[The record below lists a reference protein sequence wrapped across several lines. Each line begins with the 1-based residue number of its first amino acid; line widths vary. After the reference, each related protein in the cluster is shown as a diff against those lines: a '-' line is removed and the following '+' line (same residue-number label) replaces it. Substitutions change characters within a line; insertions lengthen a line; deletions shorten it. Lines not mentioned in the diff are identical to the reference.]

1 MSRVKPVDQEAI
13 AALDDLF
20 APVIERMGFIPLSQQ
35 VMAHKPALL
44 RAFIDLGKAVYS
56 QEEGSIP
63 FALKSLIGNMASKS
77 AGCMYCVA
85 HTGSN
90 SSRAGVDD
98 KKIAAMWEFE
108 TSDLFNQ
115 AERAA
120 LSFAQAAAQVPNATT
135 EADFAELRKHFSE
148 FQIVEIMSVVAMF
161 GYLNRWNDTMATA
174 LEEEPAAYAERTMAP
189 AGWSAGKHK
198 EVASN
203 TPSALPL

>member
-20 APVIERMGFIPLSQQ
+20 APVIERMGFIPMSQK

-56 QEEGSIP
+56 QDQGSIP

-90 SSRAGVDD
+90 SSRAGIED

-108 TSDLFNQ
+108 TSDLFNA

-135 EADFAELRKHFSE
+135 EADFAELRKHFTE
-148 FQIVEIMSVVAMF
+148 FQIVEIMSVIAMF
-161 GYLNRWNDTMATA
+161 GYLNRWNDSMATT
-174 LEEEPAAYAERTMAP
+174 LEEEPTAFAEQTISG
-189 AGWSAGKHK
+189 AGWTVGKHAAA
-198 EVASN
+198 E
-203 TPSALPL
+203 

>member
-1 MSRVKPVDQEAI
+1 MSRVKPVDQDAI

-20 APVIERMGFIPLSQQ
+20 APVVERMGFIPLSQL

-56 QEEGSIP
+56 QDEGSIP

-98 KKIAAMWEFE
+98 EKIAAMWAFE
-108 TSDLFNQ
+108 TSDLFSD

-135 EADFAELRKHFSE
+135 DADFAELRKHFTD
-148 FQIVEIMSVVAMF
+148 FQIVEIMSVISMF
-161 GYLNRWNDTMATA
+161 GYLNRWNDSMATT
-174 LEEEPAAYAERTMAP
+174 LEEEPIAFAEKTIAGT
-189 AGWSAGKHK
+189 GWSVGKHAAA
-198 EVASN
+198 E
-203 TPSALPL
+203 

>member
-1 MSRVKPVDQEAI
+1 MNRVEPVDQDAM

-20 APVIERMGFIPLSQQ
+20 APVIERMGFIPMSQQ

-56 QEEGSIP
+56 QDEGSIP

-98 KKIAAMWEFE
+98 KKIAAMWEFK
-108 TSDLFNQ
+108 TSDLFTD

-120 LSFAQAAAQVPNATT
+120 LSFAQSAAQVPNATT
-135 EADFAELRKHFSE
+135 EADFVELRKHFTD
-148 FQIVEIMSVVAMF
+148 FQIVEIMSVISIF
-161 GYLNRWNDTMATA
+161 GYLNRWNDSMATT
-174 LEEEPAAYAERTMAP
+174 LEEEPTEFAQQTMAGT
-189 AGWSAGKHK
+189 GWSVGKHAAA
-198 EVASN
+198 E
-203 TPSALPL
+203 

>member
-1 MSRVKPVDQEAI
+1 MSRVKPVDKEAI

-20 APVIERMGFIPLSQQ
+20 APVVERMGFIPLSQQ

-56 QEEGSIP
+56 QDEGSIP

-108 TSDLFNQ
+108 TSDLFTE

-135 EADFAELRKHFSE
+135 GADFAELRKHFTE

-161 GYLNRWNDTMATA
+161 GYLNRWNDSMATT
-174 LEEEPAAYAERTMAP
+174 LEQEPTAFAEQAI
-189 AGWSAGKHK
+189 AGTGWIVGKHAAA
-198 EVASN
+198 E
-203 TPSALPL
+203 

>member
-56 QEEGSIP
+56 QDEGSIP

-85 HTGSN
+85 HTASN
-90 SSRAGVDD
+90 SSRAGGDD
-98 KKIAAMWEFE
+98 EKIAAMWEFE
-108 TSDLFNQ
+108 SSDLFSD

-120 LSFAQAAAQVPNATT
+120 LSFTQAAAQVPNATS
-135 EADFAELRKHFSE
+135 EADFAELRKHFTE
-148 FQIVEIMSVVAMF
+148 FQIVEIMSVIAMF
-161 GYLNRWNDTMATA
+161 GYLNRWNDSMATT
-174 LEEEPAAYAERTMAP
+174 LEEAPTAFAEQTI
-189 AGWSAGKHK
+189 AGTGWTVGKH
-198 EVASN
+198 VA
-203 TPSALPL
+203 AE

>member
-1 MSRVKPVDQEAI
+1 MNRVEPVDQDAM

-20 APVIERMGFIPLSQQ
+20 APVIERMGFIPMSQQ

-56 QEEGSIP
+56 QDEGSIP

-98 KKIAAMWEFE
+98 KKIAAMWEFK
-108 TSDLFNQ
+108 TSDLFTD

-120 LSFAQAAAQVPNATT
+120 LSFAQSAAHVPNATT
-135 EADFAELRKHFSE
+135 EADFVELRKHFTD
-148 FQIVEIMSVVAMF
+148 FQIVEIMSVISIF
-161 GYLNRWNDTMATA
+161 GYLNRWNDSMATT
-174 LEEEPAAYAERTMAP
+174 LEEEPTEFAQQTMAGT
-189 AGWSAGKHK
+189 GWSVGKHAAA
-198 EVASN
+198 E
-203 TPSALPL
+203 

>member
-1 MSRVKPVDQEAI
+1 MNRVEPVDQDAM

-20 APVIERMGFIPLSQQ
+20 APVIERMGFIPMSQQ

-56 QEEGSIP
+56 QDEGSIP

-108 TSDLFNQ
+108 TSDLFTD

-120 LSFAQAAAQVPNATT
+120 LSFAQSAAQVPNATT
-135 EADFAELRKHFSE
+135 EADFVELRKHFTD
-148 FQIVEIMSVVAMF
+148 FQIVEIMSVISIF
-161 GYLNRWNDTMATA
+161 GYLNRWNDSMATT
-174 LEEEPAAYAERTMAP
+174 LEEEPTEFAQQTMAGT
-189 AGWSAGKHK
+189 GWSVGKHAAA
-198 EVASN
+198 E
-203 TPSALPL
+203 